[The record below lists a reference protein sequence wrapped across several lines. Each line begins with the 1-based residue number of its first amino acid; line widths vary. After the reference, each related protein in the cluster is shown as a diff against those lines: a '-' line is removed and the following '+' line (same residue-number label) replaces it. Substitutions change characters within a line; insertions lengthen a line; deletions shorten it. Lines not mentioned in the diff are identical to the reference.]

1 MMSIDT
7 GPTTTGHRM
16 RAGSPERASRWR
28 RGLAALAV
36 AALGFT
42 GVGMLGLA
50 PAAAEDAPAATCI
63 EPQVLDTDG
72 TTCVDPTP
80 AEENAPAE
88 ETAPPTTCTEPQ
100 VLDTDGVT
108 CIDPA
113 PAEMPTATL
122 KVDEVVAQAPQ
133 GKIAFCHRT
142 ASNTNPYVPIETN
155 LNAFYNAGHIDHTG
169 PVWPAV
175 GPDGKWGDIYPPNV
189 YDADGQNW
197 GPDAQA
203 FVDNGCS
210 SEESLTPGI
219 AIDAQS
225 CTYYDGYGWAEIAAT
240 NTDSDYF
247 YELLL
252 DGVVVDSGWG
262 DEEIAYF
269 SYLDP
274 DTYTVTVRMYDS
286 DEEGDL
292 VTESSTEFTLEPC
305 PELGITATPSTCS
318 TGSNGSAQVL
328 VTGLL
333 TDESLYQEYEWGYT
347 GPNGAYGGG
356 AIVPTGPSY
365 EFTISGLAPGD
376 YTVTVYWNAVP
387 ATSEKAIVAEEQH
400 LTVSTT
406 FTIAACPALANT
418 GVGDI
423 AGPVNLALLLTILGG
438 TAMAIAYQRRENA
451 ALRTP
456 FLG

>member
-1 MMSIDT
+1 MMSTDT

-50 PAAAEDAPAATCI
+50 PAAAEDAPPAA
-63 EPQVLDTDG
+63 
-72 TTCVDPTP
+72 
-80 AEENAPAE
+80 
-88 ETAPPTTCTEPQ
+88 CTEPQ
-100 VLDTDGVT
+100 VLDADGIT

-113 PAEMPTATL
+113 PAETPTAAL

-210 SEESLTPGI
+210 SEQSLTPGI

-252 DGVVVDSGWG
+252 DDVVVDSGWG
-262 DEEIAYF
+262 SEEIAYF

-274 DTYTVTVRMYDS
+274 GTYTVTVRMYDS

-376 YTVTVYWNAVP
+376 YTVTVYWNAV
-387 ATSEKAIVAEEQH
+387 AGTSEKAIVAEEQY